1 MRGADSIQ
9 YLRGLG
15 VFPGRGRRTIIS
27 RLYKHHI
34 GGYDSG
40 KWIQKQAACDPR
52 LKLLGCVAG
61 IRVFQVDGE
70 AVRLHYLADF
80 VQGGNHEVY
89 PWVPENE
96 VWVEDNLSRPK
107 ALLIALHELVE
118 RAWMKR
124 GRKYPVAHVYALSV
138 ERYCRQHP
146 AAIHTLLTAAAH
158 GVLLAM
164 PEERKVIERQN
175 ARARSEG

>member
-27 RLYKHHI
+27 RLYKHHV

-40 KWIQKQAACDPR
+40 KWIQKQASCDPR
-52 LKLLGCVAG
+52 TKLLATVNG
-61 IRVFQVDGE
+61 IKVFQVDGE
-70 AVRLHYLADF
+70 AVRLHHFADF

-89 PWVPENE
+89 PWVPEGE
-96 VWVEDNLSRPK
+96 VWVEDGLSRSK
-107 ALLIALHELVE
+107 VLLTTLHELVE
-118 RAWMKR
+118 VAWMKR
-124 GRKYPVAHVYALSV
+124 GRTYPTAHTYALSV

-146 AAIHTLLTAAAH
+146 SAIPTLLTAAAH
-158 GVLLAM
+158 GVLLSM
-164 PEERKVIERQN
+164 PGERKVIEQQN
-175 ARARSEG
+175 DRVHNEG